1 MMSWYILMCRHND
14 APPMYLYPGT
24 SAHMSHVSQ
33 SWFITTGNL
42 PPVTLSSILIN
53 VPEPQRLAST
63 GPQLQTLRCIL
74 KSLILHWVHLY
85 PSRHILWIL
94 IYLHVVKSLHCSFLN
109 PDICLATLT
118 LTGPQ
123 HDKHCVVSWI
133 LIYPHIVYIASYI
146 LIYLHIE

>member
-1 MMSWYILMCRHND
+1 MHKISIHCCPINLSWPISSTISKKNNPNPWLMMSWYILMCRHND

-33 SWFITTGNL
+33 SWFITTGNS

-74 KSLILHWVHLY
+74 KSFILHWVHY
-85 PSRHILWIL
+85 IRPDKSSESWFISTLWSHYTVL
-94 IYLHVVKSLHCSFLN
+94 
-109 PDICLATLT
+109 
-118 LTGPQ
+118 
-123 HDKHCVVSWI
+123 SWI
-133 LIYPHIVYIASYI
+133 LIYVQR
-146 LIYLHIE
+146 L